1 MLWPGGKISSFL
13 CENTAWS
20 ETELFFWEGGR
31 EKTDEGLFVF
41 QLYQTLNLAV
51 PLQGTTK
58 HPSGLVSKLTRETF
72 DRCLLAS

>member
-1 MLWPGGKISSFL
+1 MG
-13 CENTAWS
+13 
-20 ETELFFWEGGR
+20 GGR
-31 EKTDEGLFVF
+31 GGEEKTDEGLFVF